1 MILGVDGSFKYL
13 EVKIMLINN
22 YLGEFVPQ
30 FQLST
35 MDLFMAYYVNKIF
48 KNPLTQSIYDNL

>member
-1 MILGVDGSFKYL
+1 
-13 EVKIMLINN
+13 MLINN